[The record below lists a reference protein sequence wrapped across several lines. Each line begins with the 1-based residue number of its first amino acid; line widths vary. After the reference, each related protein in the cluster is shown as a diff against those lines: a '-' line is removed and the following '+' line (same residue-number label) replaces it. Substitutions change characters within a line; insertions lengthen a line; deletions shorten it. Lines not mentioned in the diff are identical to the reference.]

1 MLKFFNKLNLI
12 KIINKKLIDAKDCVR
27 KYFNEVSTDNKFF
40 EFEIRGINLNKLISN
55 PIQHPNHEFEEIE
68 INVLKNR
75 INKKNILFELLFVK
89 IKKNINIFNRIINSL
104 F

>member
-68 INVLKNR
+68 INVLK
-75 INKKNILFELLFVK
+75 KKK
-89 IKKNINIFNRIINSL
+89 
-104 F
+104 